1 MALQIRRGLE
11 AGRAAVTPAPGEL
24 LFTTDQTK
32 LYIGD
37 GATVGGTLV
46 TGSGIGNVVEDLT
59 PQLGGNLDVNSRSIV
74 STSNGNII
82 LDPDGSGTIQL
93 NANITT
99 TGNITKTGELNIT
112 STTLTSF
119 GNDTTLVDGNVTITR
134 NSYATTPGT
143 GFLFQQHHNTADA
156 VIFTFFRSRGTALAR
171 TSVVNNDDIADISF
185 ISNDGTAGVGV
196 GNITCQVDGVVST
209 GRIPGRFGFLLH
221 DGITSGAGG
230 LREVAQLNS
239 AGSWKV
245 NAIQNLSGS
254 SLTLTATTVNVA
266 GDVQINAQGDLR
278 FADTDSSN
286 YVAFQAPATVASNV
300 TWTLPA
306 ADGTS
311 GQVLSTDGLGAL
323 SWATASG
330 GTGLVSRTAVSET
343 TTTLASGATGNISIT
358 GAKGYVLY
366 KIQTSVAAWVRIYT
380 SIDARTTDNSRTEG
394 VDPLPGAGVIAEV
407 ITTGSGTIIMSP
419 GVIGFNDETL
429 TTSVIALAVTNKSGS
444 SSTVTV
450 TLTILQIEA

>member
-37 GATVGGTLV
+37 GTTVGGTLI
-46 TGSGIGNVVEDLT
+46 TGSGIANVIEDLN
-59 PQLGGNLDVNSRSIV
+59 PQLGGDLDVNGFEIFSN
-74 STSNGNII
+74 STNDII
-82 LDPDGSGTIQL
+82 LNPRGTGAIKANGPTEFLGNLKSASTLVLTGVTQVQVGSTIENIDGRLVIVRNSH
-93 NANITT
+93 
-99 TGNITKTGELNIT
+99 
-112 STTLTSF
+112 STTLT
-119 GNDTTLVDGNVTITR
+119 G
-134 NSYATTPGT
+134 
-143 GFLFQQHHNTADA
+143 GFSFQQHHETADA
-156 VIFTFFRSRGTALAR
+156 TNFTFYRSRGTS
-171 TSVVNNDDIADISF
+171 SVPAPVQDGDDIADLTFLGHSTVGIAPSAGISVTVEGTPLSSRVPAKISF
-185 ISNDGTAGVGV
+185 LTDNGSNVGIRAELSSAGV
-196 GNITCQVDGVVST
+196 
-209 GRIPGRFGFLLH
+209 
-221 DGITSGAGG
+221 
-230 LREVAQLNS
+230 
-239 AGSWKV
+239 WKV
-245 NAIQNLSGS
+245 NSIQNYSGS
-254 SLTLTATTVNVA
+254 TLTLTATTVNVA

-286 YVAFQAPATVASNV
+286 WVAFQAPGTVAANV

-311 GQVLSTDGLGAL
+311 GQVLSTNGLGTL